1 MENNV
6 TTSLLGLNDNSES
19 DFESEQLEFIMHKWK
34 NVIGKLLTI
43 LAIVHSVIGK

>member
-19 DFESEQLEFIMHKWK
+19 DFESEDDEDLVVNETE
-34 NVIGKLLTI
+34 LTTKDKR
-43 LAIVHSVIGK
+43 G

>member
-19 DFESEQLEFIMHKWK
+19 DFESEDDEDLEVNETEQTTKEK
-34 NVIGKLLTI
+34 RG
-43 LAIVHSVIGK
+43 

>member
-19 DFESEQLEFIMHKWK
+19 DFESEDDEDIVANEIELTTKDK
-34 NVIGKLLTI
+34 RGK
-43 LAIVHSVIGK
+43 